1 MNFTAQSKK
10 AMLPP
15 LVIPNNWPAAQFSPS
30 SPVDWSPAESSRS
43 PVASRSPVDTPRS
56 PVESSHSQDDLEY
69 ALADLHEMEWGD
81 QLASLAVEE
90 DDDGP

>member
-1 MNFTAQSKK
+1 
-10 AMLPP
+10 MLPP

-30 SPVDWSPAESSRS
+30 
-43 PVASRSPVDTPRS
+43 SPVDTPRS

>member
-1 MNFTAQSKK
+1 
-10 AMLPP
+10 MLPP

-30 SPVDWSPAESSRS
+30 SPVD
-43 PVASRSPVDTPRS
+43 TPRS
-56 PVESSHSQDDLEY
+56 PAGWSDEQEEFEY
-69 ALADLHEMEWGD
+69 AQADLHELEWAD